1 MAETN
6 PILMISADC
15 HAGPKQE
22 AYRQYLAKDVR
33 EEYDLWVAEA
43 IEQRARRKSLF
54 EGKFLEKH
62 MAGAPTGEGFSGAWD
77 PEQRVRQLEDDGTVA
92 EVIYPDSIVAGGVP
106 FGAGISM
113 KSKEIDPRLTLAG
126 ARAHNRW
133 LKDLCDAHPGRRAG
147 VAIIPIDDIDT
158 ALSEIAWARTA
169 FNPGGVML
177 PAGVGELPLYF
188 DPRYEP
194 IWAACADLGLPV
206 SFHTGSGPP
215 EYGQFSFSPM
225 LYVSESPWFAHRP
238 LTFLMWSGV
247 FERHPNLTVVMAEQ
261 GSAWII
267 HTLKAWD
274 GQYANPMLKHLVA
287 DLSLKPSEYFARQIF
302 IAASM
307 LSPQEC
313 SVRHKIGVDK
323 LMWGSDYP
331 HPEGTWPHTKKRIHE
346 TFGDV
351 PEDEVRAM
359 LGETAAKVYGFDTDA
374 LAEHARRVGPLPN
387 EI

>member
-1 MAETN
+1 MK

-15 HAGPKQE
+15 HAGPLPETYEK
-22 AYRQYLAKDVR
+22 YLEKSLHG
-33 EEYDLWVAEA
+33 EYAAWVAEA
-43 IEQRARRKSLF
+43 EAQRASRQSLF

-62 MAGAPTGEGFSGAWD
+62 KAGASSGGVTGAWD
-77 PEQRVRQLEDDGTVA
+77 PDQRIRELEGDGTVA
-92 EVIYPDSIVAGGVP
+92 EVIYPDSIVGGGVP
-106 FGAGISM
+106 FGAGIGMNSR
-113 KSKEIDPRLTLAG
+113 KVEARLTLAG

-147 VAIIPIDDIDT
+147 IAVIPIDDIET
-158 ALSEIAWARTA
+158 AVQEITWARGA
-169 FNPGGVML
+169 FAQGGVML
-177 PAGVGELPLYF
+177 PAGTGHLPMYF

-215 EYGQFSFSPM
+215 DYGEFPFSPM
-225 LYVSESPWFAHRP
+225 LYVAEASWFAHRP
-238 LTFLMWSGV
+238 LTFLIWSGV
-247 FERHPNLTVVMAEQ
+247 FERHPKLTVVMAEQ

-267 HTLKAWD
+267 PTLRAWD
-274 GQYANPMLKHLVA
+274 GQYRRPMFEHLVGG
-287 DLSLKPSEYFARQIF
+287 LSRAPSEYFARQIF

-307 LSPQEC
+307 LTPEEC
-313 SVRHKIGVDK
+313 GVRHKIGVDK

-346 TFGDV
+346 TFSRV
-351 PEDEVRAM
+351 PEPEIRAM
-359 LGETAAKVYGFDTDA
+359 LGETAMKVYGFDVDA
-374 LAEHARRVGPLPN
+374 LAAHAERVGPLPN